1 MQVFVEMK
9 HSKITEILI
18 SSSIQY
24 GLQNTW
30 TEMSDRTTKEFK
42 GKKNATTVQS
52 KTLYYFKKL
61 KIRLLNSYRK
71 WGLKCDFHLSR
82 NISTKH

>member
-42 GKKNATTVQS
+42 GKKNATMVQS

-61 KIRLLNSYRK
+61 KMRLLNSYRK
-71 WGLKCDFHLSR
+71 NGD
-82 NISTKH
+82 

>member
-42 GKKNATTVQS
+42 GKKKNATMVQS

-61 KIRLLNSYRK
+61 KMRLLNSYRK
-71 WGLKCDFHLSR
+71 NGD
-82 NISTKH
+82 

>member
-42 GKKNATTVQS
+42 GKK
-52 KTLYYFKKL
+52 KKCY
-61 KIRLLNSYRK
+61 NGSV
-71 WGLKCDFHLSR
+71 
-82 NISTKH
+82 